1 MFLFSERLQQMYS
14 NKNNKELE
22 EEDRKNMEILRS
34 HIDILMFANARLQD
48 WTIET

>member
-22 EEDRKNMEILRS
+22 EEEILRS

-48 WTIET
+48 

>member
-48 WTIET
+48 